1 MSYANLTISDK
12 NPIKRWLQRRRFDDA
27 LKALDRAAPA
37 PAPLKVMDY
46 GAGNGELIRQLAEL
60 RPIEATVFEPT
71 PTLMKEARQ
80 HLAHLDAVSFC
91 RTPTEA
97 PGDHFDYVFCLEVFE
112 HLPPEQT
119 EQALAQIQRLLK
131 PTGVAVIGVPHELF
145 VPALIKGA
153 FRMSRR
159 FGAFDARPRNILAAF
174 RGKPPTERPT
184 TEIAPGQAYHSHH
197 LGFDYRRLESQF
209 RPYFRREARWFSPF
223 PLLGSSL
230 NSEVYYLLKKQLP
243 APLLKKQLPASLLEK
258 QPPASLLEK

>member
-80 HLAHLDAVSFC
+80 HLSHLDAVSFC

-97 PGDHFDYVFCLEVFE
+97 PGIILTTYSVWRCLSTC
-112 HLPPEQT
+112 LPNRP
-119 EQALAQIQRLLK
+119 
-131 PTGVAVIGVPHELF
+131 
-145 VPALIKGA
+145 
-153 FRMSRR
+153 SRR
-159 FGAFDARPRNILAAF
+159 LRRFN
-174 RGKPPTERPT
+174 
-184 TEIAPGQAYHSHH
+184 
-197 LGFDYRRLESQF
+197 DY
-209 RPYFRREARWFSPF
+209 
-223 PLLGSSL
+223 
-230 NSEVYYLLKKQLP
+230 
-243 APLLKKQLPASLLEK
+243 
-258 QPPASLLEK
+258 